1 MAQGELKQK
10 LGLVDLTLL
19 GVGSMIGSGW
29 LYAALTSSGY
39 AGALT
44 GYSWILGA
52 IIVLLIGLVFAELA
66 AAIPRAGGFVRYPNY
81 THGNGVG
88 FVIGVSSLLAYTSTA
103 GVEVEAVRQYA
114 MYWWPAL
121 GNANGAPSLL
131 GFVVQILLLL
141 GFFLLN
147 YWSVSF
153 FGRVNTIITTFK
165 FIVPIMVI
173 ITLFGYFHRGNL
185 AVPAPPPGGMHG
197 VFSSLTG
204 AGIVF
209 AYLGFRQAVD
219 FASEA
224 KNPQRNVPIAIILA
238 IAVSFV
244 IYIALQF
251 AFMGAV
257 PADILSSHGWVGLK
271 QIFQSP
277 YADLARSLGITWLIN
292 LILIDAV
299 ISPAGT
305 GNIYLAGASRV
316 LFAWARNGHLFK
328 IFGKVD
334 EASGVPRGALWLS
347 LVLAIAW
354 TLPSEFQVWGG
365 LIGAVTSATVFTYM
379 PGPVCA
385 GSFRK
390 RLPSMFRPFK
400 LPLFG
405 LLSPLAF
412 IASTLLV
419 YWSGWSVN
427 ELLIPILIMA
437 WLVYVLFGKK
447 DQNFNHDLFSSWWLL
462 VYYIALAILSYF
474 GTFGGVGAIGAPWD
488 MILVLVI
495 SLVCYY
501 WGIASSL
508 AVPVITRETDEL
520 PLRTQVNSPGK
531 TSSSLP

>member
-1 MAQGELKQK
+1 MTQGTLKKK

-39 AGALT
+39 AGGLT
-44 GYSWILGA
+44 GWAWLLGA
-52 IIVLLIGLVFAELA
+52 VMVLLIGLVFAELS

-81 THGNGVG
+81 THGNVVG

-121 GNANGAPSLL
+121 GQSDGSPTRL
-131 GFVVQILLLL
+131 GFVMQIVLLVC
-141 GFFLLN
+141 FFLLN

-153 FGRVNTIITTFK
+153 FGRINTIITTFK
-165 FIVPIMVI
+165 FIVPLMVI
-173 ITLFGYFHRGNL
+173 VTLFGYFHGGNL
-185 AVPAPPPGGMHG
+185 SVPGTAPGGIHG
-197 VFSSLTG
+197 IFSSLTG

-224 KNPQRNVPIAIILA
+224 KNPQRNIPIAIMLA
-238 IAVSFV
+238 IGISFV
-244 IYIALQF
+244 IYILLQF

-257 PADILSSHGWVGLK
+257 PTDILSAHGWVGLK
-271 QIFQSP
+271 TIFQSP

-316 LFAWARNGHLFK
+316 LFAWAKNGHLFS
-328 IFGKVD
+328 IFAKVD
-334 EASGVPRGALWLS
+334 PKSGVPRGALWLS
-347 LVLAIAW
+347 LILAIAW

-379 PGPVCA
+379 PGPVNA
-385 GSFRK
+385 GVMRS
-390 RLPSMFRPFK
+390 RLPDLPRPFR
-400 LPLFG
+400 LPVFA

-412 IASTLLV
+412 VASTLLI

-427 ELLIPILIMA
+427 ELLIPILVIA
-437 WLVYVLFGKK
+437 WVAYVLFGKK
-447 DQNFNHDLFSSWWLL
+447 DQHFKRDVRSAWWLL
-462 VYYIALAILSYF
+462 AYYVAIFILSYF
-474 GTFGGVGAIGAPWD
+474 GTYGGTGTISSPLD
-488 MILVLVI
+488 MVLVVVVT
-495 SLVCYY
+495 LVCYY
-501 WGIASSL
+501 WGVASGHEKLEIPPDMEEEDPHVS
-508 AVPVITRETDEL
+508 PRRET
-520 PLRTQVNSPGK
+520 RVA
-531 TSSSLP
+531 

>member
-1 MAQGELKQK
+1 MAQGTLKQK

-44 GYSWILGA
+44 GYAWLLGA
-52 IIVLLIGLVFAELA
+52 VIVLLIGLVFAELSA
-66 AAIPRAGGFVRYPNY
+66 ALPRAGGFVRYPNY
-81 THGNGVG
+81 THGNVVG

-114 MYWWPAL
+114 LYWWPAL
-121 GNANGAPSLL
+121 GHGDGSPSML
-131 GFVVQILLLL
+131 GFLVQILLLVV
-141 GFFLLN
+141 FFLLN

-173 ITLFGYFHRGNL
+173 ITLFGYFNRANL
-185 AVPAPPPGGMHG
+185 AVPAPPPGGAHG

-224 KNPQRNVPIAIILA
+224 KNPQRNVPVAIMLA
-238 IAVSFV
+238 IAVSFI
-244 IYIALQF
+244 IYLSLQF
-251 AFMGAV
+251 AFMGSV
-257 PADILSSHGWVGLK
+257 PSDILSAHGWLGLK

-292 LILIDAV
+292 LILVDAV

-316 LFAWARNGHLFK
+316 LFAWARNGHLFRV
-328 IFGKVD
+328 FGKVD
-334 EASGVPRGALWLS
+334 EVSGVPRGALWLS

-379 PGPVCA
+379 PGPISA
-385 GSFRK
+385 AAFR
-390 RLPSMFRPFK
+390 RRMPMMQRPFR

-405 LLSPLAF
+405 ILSPLAF
-412 IASTLLV
+412 IASTLLIF
-419 YWSGWSVN
+419 WSGWSVN
-427 ELLIPILIMA
+427 EILIPILTVA
-437 WLVYVLFGKK
+437 WVAYALLGKK
-447 DQNFNHDLFSSWWLL
+447 NDRFSQELSGAWWLL
-462 VYYIALAILSYF
+462 AYYIGVFLISRF
-474 GTFGGVGAIGAPWD
+474 GTYGGTGAIGAPLD
-488 MILVLVI
+488 SVLI
-495 SLVCYY
+495 IALGLVCYY

-508 AVPVITRETDEL
+508 VEPAITSEAEEVPLDI
-520 PLRTQVNSPGK
+520 QSPAHSK
-531 TSSSLP
+531 TSGSLP

>member
-1 MAQGELKQK
+1 MTQGTLKKK

-39 AGALT
+39 AGGLT
-44 GYSWILGA
+44 GWAWLLGA
-52 IIVLLIGLVFAELA
+52 VMVLLIGLVFAELA
-66 AAIPRAGGFVRYPNY
+66 AAIPRAGGFVRYPQY
-81 THGNGVG
+81 THGNVVG

-121 GNANGAPSLL
+121 GNTDSSPTTL
-131 GFVVQILLLL
+131 GFIMQILLLV

-147 YWSVSF
+147 YWSVKF
-153 FGRVNTIITTFK
+153 FGRINTIITTFK
-165 FIVPIMVI
+165 FIVPVMVI
-173 ITLFGYFHRGNL
+173 ITLFGYYHGANL
-185 AVPAPPPGGMHG
+185 EVPGTNPGGAHG

-224 KNPQRNVPIAIILA
+224 KNPQRNIPIAIVLA
-238 IAVSFV
+238 IAISFV
-244 IYIALQF
+244 VYILLQF

-257 PADILSSHGWVGLK
+257 PTDLLSTHGWVGLK
-271 QIFQSP
+271 SVFQSP

-316 LFAWARNGHLFK
+316 LFAWAKNGHLFN
-328 IFGKVD
+328 IFAKVD
-334 EASGVPRGALWLS
+334 PKSGVPRGALWLS

-365 LIGAVTSATVFTYM
+365 LIGAVTSATVFTYL
-379 PGPVCA
+379 PGPVNA
-385 GSFRK
+385 GVLRA
-390 RLPSMFRPFK
+390 RLPGLKRPFK
-400 LPLFG
+400 LPVFG
-405 LLSPLAF
+405 LISPLAF
-412 IASTLLV
+412 IASSLLI

-427 ELLIPILIMA
+427 ILLIPILLIA
-437 WLVYVLFGKK
+437 WVAYVVFGKK
-447 DQNFNHDLFSSWWLL
+447 DENFGRDVKSSIWLL
-462 VYYIALAILSYF
+462 VYYLIVLVLSYL
-474 GTFGGVGAIGAPWD
+474 GTYGGINAISSPMD
-488 MILVLVI
+488 MVLLIIVT
-495 SLVCYY
+495 LVCYY
-501 WGIASSL
+501 WGVASGHETL
-508 AVPVITRETDEL
+508 VIPHDEDEPEDDVTPVKVKSAY
-520 PLRTQVNSPGK
+520 Q
-531 TSSSLP
+531 

>member
-1 MAQGELKQK
+1 MATTGLKK
-10 LGLVDLTLL
+10 RLGLVDLTLL
-19 GVGSMIGSGW
+19 GIGSMIGSGW
-29 LYAALTSSGY
+29 LYAALNSSGY
-39 AGALT
+39 AGANT
-44 GYSWILGA
+44 GWAWILGA
-52 IIVLLIGLVFAELA
+52 VIVLLIGLVYAELA
-66 AAIPRAGGFVRYPNY
+66 SAIPRAGGFVRYPNY
-81 THGNGVG
+81 SHGNIVG

-121 GNANGAPSLL
+121 GNADGGPTGL
-131 GFVVQILLLL
+131 GFVVQIGLLVV
-141 GFFLLN
+141 FFLLN

-165 FIVPIMVI
+165 FIVPLLAIV
-173 ITLFGYFHRGNL
+173 TLLMYFHAPNL
-185 AVPAPPPGGMHG
+185 DVPPPPPGGAHG
-197 VFSSLTG
+197 VFTSLTG

-224 KNPQRNVPIAIILA
+224 KNPQRNVPLAIGIA

-244 IYIALQF
+244 IYIALQY

-257 PADILSSHGWVGLK
+257 PANLLSQHGWDGLK
-271 QIFQSP
+271 QVFQSP

-328 IFGKVD
+328 VFGEVD
-334 EASGVPRGALWLS
+334 AKSGVPRGALWLS
-347 LVLAIAW
+347 LLLAIAW

-379 PGPVCA
+379 PGPVTLGA
-385 GSFRK
+385 FRRHLPDMK
-390 RLPSMFRPFK
+390 RPFRLPLST
-400 LPLFG
+400 

-412 IASTLLV
+412 VASTLLI

-427 ELLIPILIMA
+427 EILIPILIIA
-437 WLVYVLFGKK
+437 WVGYAIFGKK
-447 DQNFNHDLFSSWWLL
+447 NAQFARDLGCAWWLL
-462 VYYIALAILSYF
+462 AYYVMVLILSAL
-474 GTFGGVGAIGAPWD
+474 GTFGGNGAISAPLD
-488 MILVLVI
+488 MILVVVA
-495 SLVCYY
+495 SLVCYF
-501 WGIASSL
+501 WGVKASLDVPDITEEEDENAL
-508 AVPVITRETDEL
+508 AE
-520 PLRTQVNSPGK
+520 GK
-531 TSSSLP
+531 VSGKYVSE